1 LSNVQAKAKFTIR
14 KAECDMRKLLIF
26 VLVFGTT
33 IVLLASSAAGQTF
46 PELVLFQSIDGQ
58 SFSIDPSAASSPP
71 RDKASPT
78 PSLTPLTQQP
88 DMTVTAAI
96 HSGTRI
102 LAVLTSPLHST
113 SGTQG
118 SGIYLEVLT
127 PVIQGDCIVIP
138 AHSYIQGTVQGNKRP
153 GHLTR
158 TSEFRFHF
166 TTIIF
171 PNNHVEPMDAVLQS
185 IPGSRTTRARS
196 SDGTLQTVDQAEKVL
211 IPTSGAA
218 VSGGVVGSSAGWV

>member
-1 LSNVQAKAKFTIR
+1 
-14 KAECDMRKLLIF
+14 MRKLLIF
-26 VLVFGTT
+26 ALVFGTT

-58 SFSIDPSAASSPP
+58 SFSIDPSAASSPSL
-71 RDKASPT
+71 DKASPT

-127 PVIQGDCIVIP
+127 PVIQGDRIVIP
-138 AHSYIQGTVQGNKRP
+138 AHSYIQGTVQGNRRLGILSAP
-153 GHLTR
+153 QSSVFISLP
-158 TSEFRFHF
+158 SSFP
-166 TTIIF
+166 II
-171 PNNHVEPMDAVLQS
+171 
-185 IPGSRTTRARS
+185 T
-196 SDGTLQTVDQAEKVL
+196 
-211 IPTSGAA
+211 
-218 VSGGVVGSSAGWV
+218 